1 MPRTIT
7 TRSRTTTLK
16 AERSDGP
23 LGSSGSDLASGRL
36 LDRALLALT
45 GPVARRIGPEKVAR
59 LAAVADQG
67 ASGLGNVV
75 ALALLGRALPA
86 ADFGAVGTM
95 IGLYYILAG
104 FHRSAFVLIFTTSY
118 RTGNSPTEERREN
131 STWWWLSLAAAV
143 VLAAILGLAAVLV
156 AAAPLA
162 LSRIAWTAL
171 PLTLAMIVSPPML
184 AWEFARRWLYK
195 LERADVVAVCS
206 GANFV
211 MQALGAWFVAR
222 HEPTALAASLTWV
235 AASVLPVFLALPW
248 LMPVRPSR
256 AVAASLMRENR
267 ATAGWFAAT
276 NVPYSVYSSASIVVW
291 IGLFMNALATAVF
304 TAARTLTNPAISLVS
319 AIDSIDKPR
328 AARAMAEEGP
338 AGLLRVVRKTRLTI
352 AVVTGLYLSAVA
364 LFADHLTAAVFA
376 GAYDG
381 LGTEIRILAAGFFFF
396 GLNLPSETM
405 MIVLR
410 AGRTMLTI
418 RCVAAA
424 VTLCALWI
432 GARHGI
438 PGMTIA
444 FALSQAAILAMFQLT
459 ERWVLRH
466 AGIAP

>member
-1 MPRTIT
+1 MPRIIT
-7 TRSRTTTLK
+7 TKSRTTTRR
-16 AERSDGP
+16 AERSAGP
-23 LGSSGSDLASGRL
+23 LASSGPNLGSGPL
-36 LDRALLALT
+36 FDRALLALT

-86 ADFGAVGTM
+86 VDFGAVGTM

-118 RTGNSPTEERREN
+118 RTGSTPADDHREN

-143 VLAAILGLAAVLV
+143 ALAAILGVAAMLV
-156 AAAPLA
+156 ASAPVG

-171 PLTLAMIVSPPML
+171 PLMLAMIVSPPML

-195 LERADVVAVCS
+195 LERADVVAICS

-222 HEPTALAASLTWV
+222 HAPTALAASLTWV
-235 AASVLPVFLALPW
+235 AASILPVFLALPW
-248 LMPVRPSR
+248 LMPTRPSR
-256 AVAASLMRENR
+256 QVAVSLVRENR

-276 NVPYSVYSSASIVVW
+276 NLPYSVYSSASIVVW

-328 AARAMAEEGP
+328 AARAMAAEGP
-338 AGLLRVVRKTRLTI
+338 VGLLRVVRKTRLTI
-352 AVVTGLYLSAVA
+352 AVATGLYLSAVS
-364 LFADHLTAAVFA
+364 LFADRLTAAIFA

-418 RCVAAA
+418 RCMAAA
-424 VTLCALWI
+424 LTLCALWI
-432 GARHGI
+432 GSSHGI
-438 PGMTIA
+438 RGMTLA
-444 FALSQAAILAMFQLT
+444 FAISQALILMMFQVA
-459 ERWVLRH
+459 ERWVLR
-466 AGIAP
+466 GVRLAP